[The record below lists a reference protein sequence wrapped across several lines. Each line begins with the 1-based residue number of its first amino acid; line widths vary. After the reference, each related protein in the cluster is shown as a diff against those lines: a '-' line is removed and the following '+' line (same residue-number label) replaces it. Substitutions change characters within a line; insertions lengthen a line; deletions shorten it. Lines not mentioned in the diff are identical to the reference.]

1 MWLRK
6 LIVCFQDV
14 LVAKE
19 TRVVVRGI
27 LANYRA
33 GVCLDGIVQVINRS
47 KGIINVQQSAYRH

>member
-14 LVAKE
+14 SVAKE
-19 TRVVVRGI
+19 TRVVVRDI

-33 GVCLDGIVQVINRS
+33 GVCLDEIVPAIDRS
-47 KGIINVQQSAYRH
+47 KGIINV

>member
-14 LVAKE
+14 LVAEE

-27 LANYRA
+27 LVNYWA
-33 GVCLDGIVQVINRS
+33 GVCLNGIVQVIDKS
-47 KGIINVQQSAYRH
+47 KEV

>member
-19 TRVVVRGI
+19 MRVVVRDI
-27 LANYRA
+27 LANYRV
-33 GVCLDGIVQVINRS
+33 GVCLDGIVQVIGRS
-47 KGIINVQQSAYRH
+47 KGV

>member
-14 LVAKE
+14 SVAKE
-19 TRVVVRGI
+19 TRVVARDI

-33 GVCLDGIVQVINRS
+33 GVCPDGIVQVIGRS
-47 KGIINVQQSAYRH
+47 KGV

>member
-6 LIVCFQDV
+6 LIVCFQDI

-33 GVCLDGIVQVINRS
+33 GVCLDGIVQIINRS
-47 KGIINVQQSAYRH
+47 KGIINV

>member
-19 TRVVVRGI
+19 MRVVVRDI

-33 GVCLDGIVQVINRS
+33 CVCLDKIVQVIGRS
-47 KGIINVQQSAYRH
+47 KGV

>member
-1 MWLRK
+1 MWLHK
-6 LIVCFQDV
+6 LIVCFHDI

-27 LANYRA
+27 LANYST

-47 KGIINVQQSAYRH
+47 KGIINV

>member
-19 TRVVVRGI
+19 TRVVVRDI

-33 GVCLDGIVQVINRS
+33 GVYLDRIVQVIGRS
-47 KGIINVQQSAYRH
+47 IGV